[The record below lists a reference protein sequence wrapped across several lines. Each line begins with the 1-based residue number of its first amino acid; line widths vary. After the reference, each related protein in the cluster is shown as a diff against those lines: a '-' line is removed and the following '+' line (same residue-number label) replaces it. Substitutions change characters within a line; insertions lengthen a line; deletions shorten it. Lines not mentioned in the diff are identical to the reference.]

1 MAKRRRISKRK
12 LKEPDEFISTADKI
26 ISWTR
31 ENLKLIIL
39 GIIIVALVAFSIIF
53 LRIRMKNREVEA
65 LNSFHRA
72 SEILMSAEDPSARGY
87 QEAMDEFERI
97 RKEYPHTAAGQLA
110 QLQLGQG
117 FLEQKQY
124 DRAVE
129 TYRKFLDSKP
139 RERLYRLFA
148 LENLGYAYEGQGDY
162 QNALDSFQGLI
173 DMGESFLQPLGYFHK
188 GRCYEKLGKKEEA
201 LKNYRRFLEKFP
213 DSTMAPTAK
222 HKIGVLEGTS
232 NPEGS
237 SSPVG
242 STR

>member
-12 LKEPDEFISTADKI
+12 LKEPDEFMSTAART

-31 ENLKLIIL
+31 ENLRLILI
-39 GIIIVALVAFSIIF
+39 GFIIVALVAFSMV
-53 LRIRMKNREVEA
+53 LWRIRTKKKEVEA
-65 LNSFHRA
+65 FNSFHRA

-97 RKEYPHTAAGQLA
+97 RREYPDTDAGQLA

-129 TYRKFLDSKP
+129 TYRTFLDSNPK
-139 RERLYRLFA
+139 ESLYRLFA
-148 LENLGYAYEGQGDY
+148 LQNLGYAYEGQGDY
-162 QNALDSFQGLI
+162 QNALNSFQELI
-173 DMGESFLQPLGYFHK
+173 DMGESFLQPWGYLNI

-201 LKNYRRFLEKFP
+201 LRNYRRFLEKFP
-213 DSTMAPTAK
+213 DSAMASTAK
-222 HKIGVLEGTS
+222 HKIGILGGS
-232 NPEGS
+232 YSPEG
-237 SSPVG
+237 
-242 STR
+242 

>member
-12 LKEPDEFISTADKI
+12 LKEPDEFMSTAART

-31 ENLKLIIL
+31 ENLRLILI
-39 GIIIVALVAFSIIF
+39 GFIIVALVAFSMV
-53 LRIRMKNREVEA
+53 LWRIRTKKKEVEA
-65 LNSFHRA
+65 FNSFHRA

-97 RKEYPHTAAGQLA
+97 RREYPDTDAGQLA

-129 TYRKFLDSKP
+129 TYRTFLDSNPK
-139 RERLYRLFA
+139 ERLYRLFA
-148 LENLGYAYEGQGDY
+148 LQNLGYAYEGQGDY
-162 QNALDSFQGLI
+162 QNALNSFQELI
-173 DMGESFLQPLGYFHK
+173 DMGESFLQPWGYLNI

-201 LKNYRRFLEKFP
+201 LRNYRRFLEKFP
-213 DSTMAPTAK
+213 DSAMASTAK
-222 HKIGVLEGTS
+222 HKIGILGGS
-232 NPEGS
+232 YSPEG
-237 SSPVG
+237 
-242 STR
+242 